1 MKTLKILRDF
11 FFHNLY
17 FSLFLTVLVA
27 VLCFMPSENIPDTTD
42 DKTAHFLAFGAL
54 SFSWLV
60 NSGNVKKV
68 GLWLSVFAIFIE
80 IVQFLLPESFHR
92 GFDVFDILADMVG
105 VLLGIVCAILFN
117 KLVK

>member
-1 MKTLKILRDF
+1 MLKILRDF
-11 FFHNLY
+11 FFQNLY

-27 VLCFMPSENIPDTTD
+27 ILCFMPSEKLPEAD

-68 GLWLSVFAIFIE
+68 GLLLSVFAIFIE

-105 VLLGIVCAILFN
+105 VILGVVCAILFN